1 MFKTSHFS
9 TFAGAAMRLGAAVG
23 LAAVLGGCASTIT
36 SISLPSS
43 TPWRTL
49 STTLMSPYKDL
60 IVTTTGVNITA
71 TLAAGAFGA
80 PKALILC
87 NSSLGKFVFSSS
99 QIETVGVGTTTEQLA
114 ACVSRTPPGATNV
127 SVVGAFYPFTLG
139 VTLGDAFV
147 SGGVEISS
155 DVGNLYGVALTK
167 NSLGKLGIAAGVSP
181 VVFGGQYVG
190 GVEGNLAFQVSSLT
204 LSPPDQNFGPAQL
217 CADGTSPPLGSDCAT
232 GPVGGASSFLPV
244 LACIPSFA
252 TPVALGDVVSFYTG
266 EAQNSSLMCGSVP
279 IGITMNKTFASL
291 GQCVDTNI
299 KQYCTGLTGRNRAAC
314 NHTQAGACQATFNVP
329 SALNPNK

>member
-1 MFKTSHFS
+1 MFKTTHSS
-9 TFAGAAMRLGAAVG
+9 TFVRAAVRLGAAVG

-36 SISLPSS
+36 SISLPSG

-60 IVTTTGVNITA
+60 TVAATGANISA
-71 TLAAGAFGA
+71 TLTAGGGA
-80 PKALILC
+80 LSKAYILC
-87 NSSLGKFVFSSS
+87 NSSLGKFVYDAS
-99 QIETVGVGTTTEQLA
+99 QNAGVGTPTEQLA
-114 ACVSRTPPGATNV
+114 ACVSKMPIGATNV
-127 SVVGAFYPFTLG
+127 SVLGTFYPFTLG

-167 NSLGKLGIAAGVSP
+167 NSLGNLGIAAGVSP
-181 VVFGGQYVG
+181 VVFGGLFTQDPIGRLYQ
-190 GVEGNLAFQVSSLT
+190 FSSL
-204 LSPPDQNFGPAQL
+204 LLNPPDQNFGPAQL
-217 CADGTSPPLGSDCAT
+217 CADGTQPPLNSLCAT
-232 GPVGGASSFLPV
+232 GPAGGSPILV
-244 LACIPSFA
+244 CIPSY
-252 TPVALGDVVSFYTG
+252 VAGLPGDVVSFYTG

-279 IGITMNKTFASL
+279 ISITMNKTYTSL

-329 SALNPNK
+329 SALNPNR